1 MIGIIT
7 GRRGFSVLPANAR
20 ALLLPPSGRGVL
32 LGDGTFSLPVMG
44 TARHRAALDKLSGGQ
59 PMRCAALLTRDGRE
73 YDPRGVM
80 VTIKGQEV
88 GFLLWMDGHDF
99 RDRLRQAGFLEAVC
113 KLEVTGNHRV
123 GDGWDLVGA
132 TIDATL
138 PFAFMSPDEWHKRH
152 TQDNESVA
160 PRLHSSNSN
169 TLSALLKAL
178 KQSIVLRARRAI
190 SGGRSGVVF
199 HNLRAC
205 WRGVESRQRRNALPE
220 EEEAGGSRA

>member
-1 MIGIIT
+1 
-7 GRRGFSVLPANAR
+7 
-20 ALLLPPSGRGVL
+20 
-32 LGDGTFSLPVMG
+32 
-44 TARHRAALDKLSGGQ
+44 
-59 PMRCAALLTRDGRE
+59 
-73 YDPRGVM
+73 
-80 VTIKGQEV
+80 
-88 GFLLWMDGHDF
+88 
-99 RDRLRQAGFLEAVC
+99 
-113 KLEVTGNHRV
+113 V

-138 PFAFMSPDEWHKRH
+138 PFAFMSPDEWHRRH

-199 HNLRAC
+199 HNVNKEREPIGEAL
-205 WRGVESRQRRNALPE
+205 SRQRRNALPE